1 MTLSLTKLSKIL
13 KNNGFI
19 PKKYFLIE
27 KYCVYIEVFSMSNT
41 DNFLVYIPSKYDLK
55 FIDEGEF
62 YDIKTIDV
70 PENGDIPV
78 EYAGEIDKEKI
89 QEAYDD
95 VELELSLDEKDGVDL
110 TEKLNENY
118 TMVSSILVGTEQD
131 KNRLREIFRQLKRL
145 KFCVQNLK
153 YKICILYKNYMCCIR
168 RDNTFEAFIAKDLNG
183 GSDMKLM
190 VTIDMETLIKNINSV
205 SQDIKTVREGV
216 YKILVKNQLK
226 HIKVLEKMLDY
237 KSILSENFVNIKNKQ
252 NKYNYYISQLE
263 IMFKTIETHEN
274 CILEKIDESNLKYS
288 ENKSLHIDI
297 ERAHIIGKLEDE
309 MKQLSIVKQEV
320 MKNIIF
326 IKSKL
331 ENTSKDKVC
340 GFVVMIDAITRN
352 FDTFSK
358 F

>member
-118 TMVSSILVGTEQD
+118 NISLSLKDVNIQD

-153 YKICILYKNYMCCIR
+153 YKICILYKNLC
-168 RDNTFEAFIAKDLNG
+168 
-183 GSDMKLM
+183 
-190 VTIDMETLIKNINSV
+190 
-205 SQDIKTVREGV
+205 
-216 YKILVKNQLK
+216 
-226 HIKVLEKMLDY
+226 
-237 KSILSENFVNIKNKQ
+237 
-252 NKYNYYISQLE
+252 
-263 IMFKTIETHEN
+263 
-274 CILEKIDESNLKYS
+274 
-288 ENKSLHIDI
+288 
-297 ERAHIIGKLEDE
+297 
-309 MKQLSIVKQEV
+309 
-320 MKNIIF
+320 
-326 IKSKL
+326 
-331 ENTSKDKVC
+331 
-340 GFVVMIDAITRN
+340 VV
-352 FDTFSK
+352 
-358 F
+358 

>member
-118 TMVSSILVGTEQD
+118 NISLSLKDVNIQD

-216 YKILVKNQLK
+216 YKILVKNQLT
-226 HIKVLEKMLDY
+226 
-237 KSILSENFVNIKNKQ
+237 SI
-252 NKYNYYISQLE
+252 
-263 IMFKTIETHEN
+263 
-274 CILEKIDESNLKYS
+274 
-288 ENKSLHIDI
+288 
-297 ERAHIIGKLEDE
+297 
-309 MKQLSIVKQEV
+309 
-320 MKNIIF
+320 
-326 IKSKL
+326 
-331 ENTSKDKVC
+331 
-340 GFVVMIDAITRN
+340 
-352 FDTFSK
+352 
-358 F
+358 